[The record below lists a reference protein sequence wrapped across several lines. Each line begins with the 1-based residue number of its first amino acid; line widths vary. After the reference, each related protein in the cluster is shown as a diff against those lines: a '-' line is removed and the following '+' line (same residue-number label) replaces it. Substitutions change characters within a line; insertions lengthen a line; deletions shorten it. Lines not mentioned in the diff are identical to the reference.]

1 MRYGAITRKEGQR
14 TLVEFPDC
22 PGCQT
27 FAEPGEEV
35 KKVALEALEGWL
47 EANLVAGKAP
57 PRPRAR
63 KASLWIVVPAKLAVK
78 LSIRWARLQAGLTQ
92 AQLAKLAGL
101 SQPQIAKLEQPDHNP
116 TIDTLERVAS
126 ALHATL
132 NVELLDKAS

>member
-1 MRYGAITRKEGQR
+1 
-14 TLVEFPDC
+14 
-22 PGCQT
+22 
-27 FAEPGEEV
+27 
-35 KKVALEALEGWL
+35 
-47 EANLVAGKAP
+47 
-57 PRPRAR
+57 
-63 KASLWIVVPAKLAVK
+63 LWIVVPAKLAVK